1 MYLNLKGKL
10 VSLEKQIIMGI
21 LNYTED
27 SFYSRSRF
35 TDDGAVLK
43 RTEQILTEGG
53 TIIDLGAVSTRP
65 GAVALNE
72 EIEMERIKHI
82 VNLIIK
88 AFPEALI
95 SVDTWRSSVAQMAV
109 GEGAAM
115 INDISGGT
123 FDEEMATTIGKLQVP
138 YCMMHTSAPAE
149 IMQQHTTYSNIIAD
163 LLQFFG
169 KQIEKFTHSGVSD
182 IMIDPGFGF
191 GKTLED
197 NYHLLQNLNAFQ
209 TLGLPIL
216 VGISRKSMIYK
227 LLNISPEESLNGTTA
242 IHIVALQNGS
252 SILRVHDVAAAHQV
266 ITIFNQ
272 LHHK

>member
-1 MYLNLKGKL
+1 
-10 VSLEKQIIMGI
+10 
-21 LNYTED
+21 
-27 SFYSRSRF
+27 
-35 TDDGAVLK
+35 
-43 RTEQILTEGG
+43 
-53 TIIDLGAVSTRP
+53 
-65 GAVALNE
+65 
-72 EIEMERIKHI
+72 
-82 VNLIIK
+82 
-88 AFPEALI
+88 
-95 SVDTWRSSVAQMAV
+95 
-109 GEGAAM
+109 
-115 INDISGGT
+115 
-123 FDEEMATTIGKLQVP
+123 
-138 YCMMHTSAPAE
+138 MMHTSAPPE

-182 IMIDPGFGF
+182 IIIDPGFGF

-242 IHIVALQNGS
+242 LHIVALQNGS
-252 SILRVHDVAAAHQV
+252 SILRVHDVAAAREV